1 MSDCTDQQ
9 SVARNTGFTLVELL
23 VVIGIIAV
31 LVAVLLP
38 ALQKAKEGANRVAC
52 LSNLRQLGTAM
63 VMYTGDNKG
72 YYPYHAGIDENPA
85 GTYAADWIHWERP
98 RDVRNSAIAKYLGG
112 VAVKVFRCP
121 SDDIDRRLRKIT
133 PNPYLY
139 SYTMNYL
146 FSSYFGKTAMKI
158 GRVRNVAEKIL
169 MVEEDEAT
177 IDDGNWH
184 PQLVG
189 TNIVNDLATTH
200 DRLRQNLKARGNVA
214 FADGHC
220 DFVTRQFSQDQ
231 KHYDPRLP

>member
-1 MSDCTDQQ
+1 MSGRI
-9 SVARNTGFTLVELL
+9 SHPLVHPGRGFTLVELL

-31 LVAVLLP
+31 LTAVLLP
-38 ALQKAKEGANRVAC
+38 ALTRAKEAANRVAC

-63 VMYTGDNKG
+63 VLYTTDNKG
-72 YYPYHAGIDENPA
+72 YYPYHAGIDESPA
-85 GTYAADWIHWERP
+85 GTYAADWIHWEKN
-98 RDVRNSAIAKYLGG
+98 RDVKNSAIAKYLGG
-112 VAVKVFRCP
+112 FNPKVFRCP

-146 FSSYFGKTAMKI
+146 FSSYFGKTSIKI
-158 GRVRNVAEKIL
+158 TKVRNIVEKIL

-189 TNIVNDLATTH
+189 TSIVNDLATTH
-200 DRLRQNLKARGNVA
+200 DRLRQDVKGRGNVA

-220 DFVTRQFSQDQ
+220 DFVTRGFTQDA
-231 KHYDPRLP
+231 KHYDPKLP